1 MNNTRIHNRNCNSNH
16 ILFCSK
22 SSIDNRFNNSYTL
35 IEKMLKTDTIFNIK
49 LD

>member
-1 MNNTRIHNRNCNSNH
+1 MNNSRIHNRNCNSNN
-16 ILFCSK
+16 ILFCSN

-35 IEKMLKTDTIFNIK
+35 IEKMLITDTIFNIK